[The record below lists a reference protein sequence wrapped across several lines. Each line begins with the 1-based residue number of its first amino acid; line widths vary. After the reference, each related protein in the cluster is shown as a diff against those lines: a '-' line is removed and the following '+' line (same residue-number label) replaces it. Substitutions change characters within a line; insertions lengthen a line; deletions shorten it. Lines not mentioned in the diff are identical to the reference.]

1 MEKIFAIILSVTLA
15 LSLAGCG
22 TKTPAPEKG
31 GETGQVQIANPF
43 VSCDNMTA
51 AAELAGFEITLPQSL
66 PNWITETEIRVIEG
80 EMIEVVSAG
89 EDGKE
94 LRIRKAVGSEDI
106 SGDYNSYEEASEIT
120 VGELTVALK
129 GHDDKINV
137 ATWSDGKYTFSIV
150 CSEGL
155 SQDNISAMV
164 TDIK

>member
-22 TKTPAPEKG
+22 TKTPAPENASP
-31 GETGQVQIANPF
+31 TGQVQIANPF
-43 VSCDNMTA
+43 VSCDNLTA
-51 AAELAGFEITLPQSL
+51 AAELAGFEMTLPQSL

-80 EMIEVVSAG
+80 EMIEVVSVG

-94 LRIRKAVGSEDI
+94 LRIRKAVGNEDI

-120 VGELTVALK
+120 VDELTVALK
-129 GHDDKINV
+129 GNEGKINV
-137 ATWSDGKYTFSIV
+137 ATWSDGEYTFSIV

-164 TDIK
+164 ADIK